1 MEELTFYN
9 RLVKISEGDESMSKR
24 LRHYDEHDIIEN
36 VRFNQKRPE
45 NTILKIVFNERE
57 FYELFYNEGIDL
69 AIRVMGSN
77 SYYYGYGLIDD
88 YWARQEWD
96 EGYLIGSLTDD
107 TEKIKTI
114 VRNIDPT
121 FEFENRDHR
130 VVDEDIA
137 SLLSN
142 LDESSVD
149 DIVQEYSNLL
159 ENSCMQA
166 YREIIKSE
174 TENKFLS
181 INIFENVYA
190 EEYYTT
196 VKQVIKLYDRLN
208 IQDTSY
214 SLYEAIKLY
223 CEDNVEVT
231 DNLYEIQYDIQ
242 YDYFDGAEFKRSIER
257 YLDKLLEVSETFL
270 EDSPNKDELI
280 KMFEIINKGG
290 GFKKWIDLPGKEK
303 QKIKFE
309 EFNKENNSI
318 IYLMYNNGKVEKR
331 SVKTVEELNNA
342 IHQPELFE
350 SFLHKKMLMEQLNK
364 NINTILLDEFYNQN
378 KELFNKNAT
387 PVTYL
392 VNAINDFNK
401 TNPNRPKLD
410 LDKFIEMSKG
420 EKPVIKLD
428 LFFINNGKMEKPL
441 STANLEIGKD
451 LKFTLTKT
459 PDNNLIP
466 GVKVNF

>member
-1 MEELTFYN
+1 MCWRCL
-9 RLVKISEGDESMSKR
+9 
-24 LRHYDEHDIIEN
+24 
-36 VRFNQKRPE
+36 
-45 NTILKIVFNERE
+45 
-57 FYELFYNEGIDL
+57 
-69 AIRVMGSN
+69 
-77 SYYYGYGLIDD
+77 
-88 YWARQEWD
+88 
-96 EGYLIGSLTDD
+96 
-107 TEKIKTI
+107 
-114 VRNIDPT
+114 
-121 FEFENRDHR
+121 
-130 VVDEDIA
+130 
-137 SLLSN
+137 
-142 LDESSVD
+142 
-149 DIVQEYSNLL
+149 
-159 ENSCMQA
+159 
-166 YREIIKSE
+166 
-174 TENKFLS
+174 
-181 INIFENVYA
+181 
-190 EEYYTT
+190 
-196 VKQVIKLYDRLN
+196 
-208 IQDTSY
+208 
-214 SLYEAIKLY
+214 
-223 CEDNVEVT
+223 
-231 DNLYEIQYDIQ
+231 
-242 YDYFDGAEFKRSIER
+242 ER

-309 EFNKENNSI
+309 EFNNENNSI